1 MLEER
6 NFRSRGRIG
15 ADAVT
20 KRHLS
25 GTHAA
30 PKARRLRAE
39 DFASRRDAIETD
51 SVCRLGASKKQGG
64 AGDVK

>member
-20 KRHLS
+20 KATS
-25 GTHAA
+25 AA
-30 PKARRLRAE
+30 PTQHPKARWHRAE
-39 DFASRRDAIETD
+39 DFAGRRDAIETD
-51 SVCRLGASKKQGG
+51 SVCRLGASKRQGG